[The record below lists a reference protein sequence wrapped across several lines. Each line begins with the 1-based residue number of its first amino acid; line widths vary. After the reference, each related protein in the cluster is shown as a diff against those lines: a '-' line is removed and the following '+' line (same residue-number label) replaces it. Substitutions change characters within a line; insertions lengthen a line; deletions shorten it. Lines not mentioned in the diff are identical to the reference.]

1 MWLTSADPPG
11 VDSVGVIV
19 EAVTAEI
26 HALEVALGQGFRVVE
41 RPEDIDA

>member
-11 VDSVGVIV
+11 VEVGVIV

-41 RPEDIDA
+41 RPGDIDA